1 MSKLNY
7 KTLIKLLFIILVYR
21 SLATDRQMIFNVSYW
36 DKYIFTGLGSI
47 MLLLCLLIQNEF
59 KLSIPKRVRDIFLI
73 LLLPIIIVWCY
84 SLVTTLIIPVGFS
97 GYNTRSISYICYNA
111 FSALNAL
118 LVFLFFK
125 DEAVNISFIPYCLSF
140 FTSVIVSFVHNGFND
155 FYRMLFDD
163 TFNGSVLE
171 MSELLPAIGI
181 FLIYYLFQFS
191 ITRNND
197 YLKRIVVCLIILT
210 IGTKRIIII
219 SILIIFVLY
228 FFLKKKAS
236 KTILS
241 LEAIIGSILILVM
254 YVFIYL
260 IKSEYLFYLLSK
272 YNVNTMSRTPLWL
285 SVKHTYE
292 FSPFFIGR
300 GLGYVTLWIDNNW
313 STIDII
319 GLKGS
324 IGLHNDVLRQYIDM
338 GFWGF
343 AIYYFYYLIYL
354 PRHFFNIVGKNSSLI
369 IFSIIVYETLCCFTD
384 NVSGYHVF
392 LWPMYLAIFLL
403 AEKFEE
409 VKYNDIKGL

>member
-1 MSKLNY
+1 MSKINY
-7 KTLIKLLFIILVYR
+7 EKIIKLLFIVFVYR
-21 SLATDRQMIFNVSYW
+21 SLATDRQLIFSVSYW
-36 DKYIFTGLGSI
+36 DKYIFTGLSSV
-47 MLLLCLLIQNEF
+47 MLLFCLLLQNDF
-59 KLSIPKRVRDIFLI
+59 KLSISKQVRNIFVL
-73 LLLPIIIVWCY
+73 LLLPVVLIWGY
-84 SLVTTLIIPVGFS
+84 SLITTFIIPVKYSGF
-97 GYNTRSISYICYNA
+97 GMRSFSYICYSA
-111 FSALNAL
+111 FAIINAL

-125 DEAVNISFIPYCLSF
+125 QEAVNISFIPYCLSF
-140 FTSVIVSFVHNGFND
+140 FTSVIVSLVHNGLND

-181 FLIYYLFQFS
+181 FLIYYLFCYS
-191 ITRNND
+191 ISKSND
-197 YLKRIVVCLIILT
+197 CLRRIIICLIILT

-219 SILIIFVLY
+219 SIFIIFILY
-228 FFLKKKAS
+228 FFLKKK
-236 KTILS
+236 KNKFILN
-241 LEAIIGSILILVM
+241 LELIIGIVLILVM
-254 YVFIYL
+254 YIFIYL
-260 IKSEYLFYLLSK
+260 IKSEYLFHLLSK

-313 STIDII
+313 ASIDII

-338 GFWGF
+338 GFVGF
-343 AIYYFYYLIYL
+343 ALYYLFKLIYL
-354 PRHFFNIVGKNSSLI
+354 PRYIYSVASKNSSLI

-392 LWPMYLAIFLL
+392 LWPMYLVIFSLVMN
-403 AEKFEE
+403 FEN
-409 VKYNDIKGL
+409 KKIKG